1 MHAPHR
7 NVLLAALVVVAAV
20 AATGVVAGQ
29 SSSGTVIGRPTID
42 VYTSTTEV
50 EPGTQTELD
59 LVLSNDGRLS
69 RGGPAEYEE
78 RVTTARGVAV
88 DVESGDTPF
97 EINTGRVAV
106 GEVPRGTTTA
116 DPISITVPEDAEP
129 GRYRIPVTV
138 SYAYTVSVEYSSV
151 GSPEYNDLTRE
162 ETQYVT
168 LRVRDQAQFE
178 VVDTE
183 TTTQIGDT
191 GTLAVE
197 LRNHGT
203 RTARD
208 ASVVLSSSTD
218 ELTFSG
224 STSSTGYVGEWEPGT
239 KETVEYTVDVG
250 DDAALRNYSLSA
262 TVEYEDTDGIA
273 RSSNPVAVGL
283 RPDRE
288 QSFALLETNAS
299 LRVGEDGQFAGTV
312 VNRGPDTARQ
322 PVVVLSSSNPNV
334 VIESNEYALETLEP
348 DETGTFD
355 FDVSVSDGASAST
368 QQFNVSVRYR
378 NQRGDVRRS
387 DTLENRLRIDPQRDR
402 FRVEA
407 TNRTVVAG
415 GTTTLD
421 IRVTNHGDEPLRD
434 IEAKAFVQSPLASDD
449 DEGIVSALDPGETA
463 TITIGLS
470 TSGNALEKQ
479 YPVSL
484 DFQYE
489 LPDGD
494 TEVSRT
500 YQVPVTVE
508 RRQSGGLP
516 FLPITVSAL
525 AVVGVGLF
533 VYRRRRTDA
542 ESEDGS
548 A

>member
-7 NVLLAALVVVAAV
+7 NVLLAVLVVVAAV

-29 SSSGTVIGRPTID
+29 SSAGTVIGRPTID

-88 DVESGDTPF
+88 DVEDGDTPF

-116 DPISITVPEDAEP
+116 DSISITVPDSVDP

-191 GTLAVE
+191 GTLGVE

-208 ASVVLSSSTD
+208 ANVVLSSSTD

-239 KETVEYTVDVG
+239 NETVEYTVDVD

-273 RSSNPVAVGL
+273 RTSNPMAVGL

-288 QSFALLETNAS
+288 QSFALRETNAS

-334 VIESNEYALETLEP
+334 EIESNEYALETLEP

-355 FDVSVSDGASAST
+355 FDVSVSDSASAST

-387 DTLENRLRIDPQRDR
+387 DTLENRLRIEPQRDR

-421 IRVTNHGDEPLRD
+421 IRVTNHGNEPLRD

-449 DEGIVSALDPGETA
+449 DEGIVSALDPGETT

-500 YQVPVTVE
+500 YRVPVTVE

-516 FLPITVSAL
+516 FLPITVGAL

-533 VYRRRRTDA
+533 VYRRRGTDA

-548 A
+548 V

>member
-42 VYTSTTEV
+42 VYSSTAEV

-88 DVESGDTPF
+88 DVEDGDTPF

-116 DPISITVPEDAEP
+116 GPISITVPEDADP

-224 STSSTGYVGEWEPGT
+224 STSSTGYVGEWDPGT
-239 KETVEYTVDVG
+239 NETVEYTVDVG

-387 DTLENRLRIDPQRDR
+387 DTLENRLRIEPQRDR